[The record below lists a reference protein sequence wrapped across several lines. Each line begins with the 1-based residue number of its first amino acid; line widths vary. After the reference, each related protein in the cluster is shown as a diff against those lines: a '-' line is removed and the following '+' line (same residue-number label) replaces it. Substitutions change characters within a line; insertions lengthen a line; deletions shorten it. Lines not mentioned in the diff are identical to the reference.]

1 MEKRLGIFE
10 SQANSNFPWR
20 RSGSKDQ
27 NILCVCDA
35 GVISSGRLVR
45 MPRQRVITM
54 TLFVAMIRIF
64 IVESTLRCIQ
74 SGR

>member
-27 NILCVCDA
+27 NMLCVCDA
-35 GVISSGRLVR
+35 SVIPSGRLVR
-45 MPRQRVITM
+45 IPRQRVM